1 MSNPILTAYFCYNC
15 GVALSPDRGDR
26 VCEACFQELAN
37 EAAEA
42 LKELADPPAAPGRG
56 EEISN

>member
-1 MSNPILTAYFCYNC
+1 MSNPILTVYFCCNC
-15 GVALSPDRGDR
+15 GVALSPDRGDL

-42 LKELADPPAAPGRG
+42 LEELADPPDPRG
-56 EEISN
+56 PRRRDL